1 MKKGSYYKKIFNY
14 FKDKKRQII
23 IYMILSLL
31 MVGINTIIPA
41 MSAES
46 LKAITN
52 VDLKNMLIYTLII
65 FALESLDQVL
75 SYLNRN
81 MSYKIKDD
89 VEIKIKEDVSKELFK
104 LEMKNFDKEGTGFF
118 AERINSEPRNIASFF
133 DNIRYSLIYYLSSL
147 GTLIYIFYLNYIIG
161 IYFVITSLIML
172 FFNMQRSKRWENE
185 RKEYYAM
192 DEKYVSD
199 FGELIRGIK
208 DIKVLNLKKY
218 LIKKTTDNQKNLIKY
233 NYETSKKDEKFYA
246 IEDIF
251 NNLKEVVFILLSIVL
266 IKNNLLIGTNLLII
280 YMYKSK
286 ATNFIS
292 GMGYIYR
299 DIKSFN
305 LAIERL
311 YEVIDGEKYP
321 KEVFGSKKIDNIKG
335 QIEFKNVYFGYDD
348 KDVLKGISFKIKPC
362 ETIGI
367 VGMSGAGK
375 STIFNLINKLYT
387 IKSGSILIDNEDINA
402 LDENTIRNGISTITQ
417 SPYIFNTSVKE
428 NLQMVNSKISMKEIK
443 EKCKLCLLDEYI
455 NSLPLK
461 YDTKLGENGV
471 ILSGGLKQRLAIARA
486 LVKNS
491 KIILLDEA
499 TSSLDNETQE
509 YIHSAIKKIRK
520 DYTILIIAH
529 RLSTV
534 IDCDK
539 ILVIDKGKVVG
550 FDTHQNLIENNAIY
564 KKLYKKELVK

>member
-118 AERINSEPRNIASFF
+118 AERINSEPSNIASFF

>member
-23 IYMILSLL
+23 IYMIVSLL

-147 GTLIYIFYLNYIIG
+147 GTLIYVFYLNYIIG
-161 IYFVITSLIML
+161 IYLVITSLVML
-172 FFNMQRSKRWENE
+172 FFNMQRSKRWEKE

-233 NYETSKKDEKFYA
+233 NYETSKKDEKFNA
-246 IEDIF
+246 MQDIF
-251 NNLKEVVFILLSIVL
+251 NNLKEVFFILLSIVL

-286 ATNFIS
+286 ATSFIS

-299 DIKSFN
+299 DFKSFN
-305 LAIERL
+305 LAVERL
-311 YEVIDGEKYP
+311 YEVIDGEKYS
-321 KEVFGSKKIDNIKG
+321 KEVFGNKKIDNIKG

-387 IKSGSILIDNEDINA
+387 VKSGSILIDNEDINA

-428 NLQMVNSKISMKEIK
+428 NLQMVNPQISLKEIK

-455 NSLPLK
+455 ESLPSK

-509 YIHSAIKKIRK
+509 YIHSSIKKIRK